1 MIPWTKDD
9 QETDLGMLLQQ
20 LNYQRAWIDVK
31 LKNLENGNALTSP
44 ENDQLLVQQQALETK
59 FLQEFP
65 VLGKRFFRKLKK
77 LLKKN
82 TITVASDFGVQK
94 PGELP
99 KPKFGS
105 LKKAMRSSKTI
116 TPTRTVK
123 QLENFIKNHPAVDRL
138 RNAEGKFLPPN
149 FSKEA
154 VEELVGHKVSC
165 TTLQKV
171 QKSLGLDPKRIK
183 RRKRKSSRRQGM

>member
-1 MIPWTKDD
+1 MYKDN

-31 LKNLENGNALTSP
+31 LKNLETGNVLTNP

-77 LLKKN
+77 LLKKR
-82 TITVASDFGVQK
+82 TITVASDFGVHNVGQ
-94 PGELP
+94 LP

-105 LKKAMRSSKTI
+105 LKKAMKSPKTI

-138 RNAEGKFLPPN
+138 RNADGQFMPPH
-149 FSKEA
+149 FTKEA

-165 TTLQKV
+165 TTLTKV
-171 QKSLGLDPKRIK
+171 QRSLGLEPKKIK
-183 RRKRKSSRRQGM
+183 RRKRKSSRRQGK